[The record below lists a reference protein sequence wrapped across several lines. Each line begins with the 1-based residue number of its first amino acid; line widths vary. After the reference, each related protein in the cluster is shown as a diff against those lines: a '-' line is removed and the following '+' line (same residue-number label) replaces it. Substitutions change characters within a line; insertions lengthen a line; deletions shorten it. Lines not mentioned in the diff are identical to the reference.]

1 MASLLSHP
9 AVPLL
14 AAAVVGPSK
23 VSRRL
28 LLVAAIASV
37 LPDLDIVCHWLGVPY
52 DHPFGHRGFTHSIG
66 FGILLGL
73 VAIPFSLR

>member
-14 AAAVVGPSK
+14 VAAVVGPSK

-28 LLVAAIASV
+28 LLVAATASV
-37 LPDLDIVCHWLGVPY
+37 LPDFDVIGYWLGVPY
-52 DHPFGHRGFTHSIG
+52 DHPFGHKGFTHSIA
-66 FGILLGL
+66 FGILLGDRFL
-73 VAIPFSLR
+73 